1 MEGAAEGR
9 QGGGG
14 PGAAPGD
21 ASGRGG
27 MRPGAEDHFLF
38 KALGDRRMSDARSA
52 AYGPK
57 AGRRASPARAEGP
70 RHDADNLE
78 HVASVCEMAALR
90 EWSQARGGGGAP
102 AGIPDPGGAAL
113 EDLCSW
119 CFEFRGACPVPDHP
133 AGRLDHVLRLLAYAH
148 MGGRREAMRRYA
160 REHWGVLGMRRGGG
174 GGGGGGGPRG
184 RDAEDGEWELA
195 VMSGVCDALL
205 LLVRMDS
212 VKDLRRCEEIIGD
225 LRRRQGTD
233 ERPYL
238 ESLGRGERA
247 AAACRLAAMY
257 HLAKSVETLAEFM
270 RSGSP
275 GDAVDRLEFH
285 LGKAVEA
292 SGIGR
297 CAGLDV
303 ALWIAGPAFKGMAR
317 SSARMRAGI
326 GA

>member
-1 MEGAAEGR
+1 MEGALEGR

-14 PGAAPGD
+14 QGAALGD

-27 MRPGAEDHFLF
+27 MRPGVKDHFLF

-52 AYGPK
+52 VYGPK
-57 AGRRASPARAEGP
+57 AGRTASPARTGGP
-70 RHDADNLE
+70 RHDAGNLE

-102 AGIPDPGGAAL
+102 AGIPDSGGAAL
-113 EDLCSW
+113 KDLCSW

-133 AGRLDHVLRLLAYAH
+133 AGRLDHVLRLFAYAH
-148 MGGRREAMRRYA
+148 MGGRREAMRRYV
-160 REHWGVLGMRRGGG
+160 REHWGVLWVRRGGG
-174 GGGGGGGPRG
+174 SGPRG
-184 RDAEDGEWELA
+184 KAAEGAEWELA

-225 LRRRQGTD
+225 LRRQQGKD

-238 ESLGRGERA
+238 ESIGRGERA

-275 GDAVDRLEFH
+275 GDAEDRLEFH
-285 LGKAVEA
+285 LDKAVEA

-297 CAGLDV
+297 CAELDV
-303 ALWIAGPAFKGMAR
+303 ALWIAGPAFKWMAR
-317 SSARMRAGI
+317 NSARMPAGI
-326 GA
+326 GT

>member
-1 MEGAAEGR
+1 MEGALESR

-14 PGAAPGD
+14 PGAVPGD

-27 MRPGAEDHFLF
+27 MQPGAKDHFLF
-38 KALGDRRMSDARSA
+38 KALGDRRMSDAWRA
-52 AYGPK
+52 ACGPK
-57 AGRRASPARAEGP
+57 AGRPASPARAKGP
-70 RHDADNLE
+70 RRDAGNLK
-78 HVASVCEMAALR
+78 HVASVCEMAALC
-90 EWSQARGGGGAP
+90 EWNQARSDGGAP

-133 AGRLDHVLRLLAYAH
+133 AGRLDHVLRLFAYAH
-148 MGGRREAMRRYA
+148 MGGRREAMRRYV
-160 REHWGVLGMRRGGG
+160 REHWGVLGVRRGGG
-174 GGGGGGGPRG
+174 SGPRG
-184 RDAEDGEWELA
+184 KAAEGGEWELA

-238 ESLGRGERA
+238 ESLGQGERA

-275 GDAVDRLEFH
+275 GDAGNRLEFH

-326 GA
+326 GT

>member
-1 MEGAAEGR
+1 MEGAADGR

-14 PGAAPGD
+14 PGAVPGD

-27 MRPGAEDHFLF
+27 MQPGAKDHFLF
-38 KALGDRRMSDARSA
+38 KALGDRRMSDAWRA

-57 AGRRASPARAEGP
+57 ASRPASPARAGGP
-70 RHDADNLE
+70 RHDAGNLE

-90 EWSQARGGGGAP
+90 EWSQARGGRGAP
-102 AGIPDPGGAAL
+102 ADISNPGGASL

-148 MGGRREAMRRYA
+148 MGGRREAMRRYV
-160 REHWGVLGMRRGGG
+160 REHWDVLGARRGGG
-174 GGGGGGGPRG
+174 SGPSG
-184 RDAEDGEWELA
+184 KDAEDGEWELA
-195 VMSGVCDALL
+195 VMSEVCDALL

-225 LRRRQGTD
+225 IRRRQGAG

-285 LGKAVEA
+285 LGKAVKA

-303 ALWIAGPAFKGMAR
+303 ALWIAGPAFKWMAR
-317 SSARMRAGI
+317 SSARMPAGI
-326 GA
+326 GT